1 MDESKDYKQI
11 EDVLAKPKIEE
22 GDVNPW
28 DMGLPEADTATE
40 LISQDRSHLDRL
52 ALHLKLANE
61 RQLKTTQSEEAA
73 DALFE

>member
-1 MDESKDYKQI
+1 MDESKDYRQI

-28 DMGLPEADTATE
+28 DMDLPKASTASE